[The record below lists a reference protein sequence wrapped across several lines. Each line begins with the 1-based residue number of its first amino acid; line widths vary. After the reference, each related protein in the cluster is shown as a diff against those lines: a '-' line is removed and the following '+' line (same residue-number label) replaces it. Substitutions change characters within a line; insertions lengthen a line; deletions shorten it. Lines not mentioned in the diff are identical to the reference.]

1 MKNICF
7 YVMKLK
13 KQRNDKRYDT
23 YLRNEQRNDILIYG
37 MTFCKKRCRVVAENL
52 VYLTPLS

>member
-7 YVMKLK
+7 YVMTLK

-37 MTFCKKRCRVVAENL
+37 MTFCKKRCRVVIENL
-52 VYLTPLS
+52 VHLTPRG